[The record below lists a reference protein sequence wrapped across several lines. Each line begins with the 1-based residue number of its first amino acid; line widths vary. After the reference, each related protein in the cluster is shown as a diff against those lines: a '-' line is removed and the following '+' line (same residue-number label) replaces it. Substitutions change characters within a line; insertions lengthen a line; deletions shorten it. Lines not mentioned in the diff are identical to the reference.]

1 MGSVSWICIEE
12 CRVTVLF
19 LALGYLVCNQ
29 VDFVCCHTGPRHG
42 GVDLGAVHRDP
53 AEGEF
58 CTFRSVRPPLGLLF
72 LSSWLLLLLA
82 VWLLILLRWAMHH
95 WNSLAIMNLLAE
107 VICFCVFD

>member
-1 MGSVSWICIEE
+1 MGSVSWVCVEE

-58 CTFRSVRPPLGLLF
+58 CMYHSVS
-72 LSSWLLLLLA
+72 SSWLAASQFMALTFARA
-82 VWLLILLRWAMHH
+82 VRLLISLRWAMHH
-95 WNSLAIMNLLAE
+95 WNLLAIMNLLAE
-107 VICFCVFD
+107 VTCFCVFD